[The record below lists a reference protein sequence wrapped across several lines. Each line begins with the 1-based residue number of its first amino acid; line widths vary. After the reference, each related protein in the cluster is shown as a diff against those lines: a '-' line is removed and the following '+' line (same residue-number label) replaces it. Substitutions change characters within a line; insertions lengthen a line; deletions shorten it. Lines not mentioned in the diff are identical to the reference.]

1 MAESNECF
9 NIGST
14 VTCKTCFNE
23 DLQGEVLAFD
33 PHVKLLTLKSPSSN
47 GRSATYD
54 IHMVNLSY
62 VSQVTVMREA
72 AGSPLPSLPS
82 LNLSKISGKA
92 VHLSMGRSPS
102 MPSNRAKK
110 SIDEKQRLI
119 EAMQSGVSPIGQKL
133 FLHIRK
139 TMEEVKWAGVS
150 ILVMGQVIISPPYQI
165 ENVKEQKEGKES
177 NSKTLPYVKKLV
189 DKFHQ
194 DQQSLSLNNGTSAT
208 PVVAEVQPVSQ

>member
-82 LNLSKISGKA
+82 LNLSK
-92 VHLSMGRSPS
+92 L
-102 MPSNRAKK
+102 SNRAKK

-119 EAMQSGVSPIGQKL
+119 EAMQSGVSPVGQKL

>member
-1 MAESNECF
+1 M
-9 NIGST
+9 
-14 VTCKTCFNE
+14 
-23 DLQGEVLAFD
+23 AFD
-33 PHVKLLTLKSPSSN
+33 PHVKLLTLKSPSSS
-47 GRSATYD
+47 GRSAVYD

-62 VSQVTVMREA
+62 VSQVTVTREA

-82 LNLSKISGKA
+82 LNLSK
-92 VHLSMGRSPS
+92 L
-102 MPSNRAKK
+102 SNRAKK

-119 EAMQSGVSPIGQKL
+119 EAMQSGVSPVGQKL

-150 ILVMGQVIISPPYQI
+150 ILVMGQVLISPPYQL
-165 ENVKEQKEGKES
+165 ENVKEQKEGKDA

>member
-82 LNLSKISGKA
+82 LNLSK
-92 VHLSMGRSPS
+92 L
-102 MPSNRAKK
+102 SNRAKK

-119 EAMQSGVSPIGQKL
+119 EAMQSGVSPVGQKL

-150 ILVMGQVIISPPYQI
+150 ILVMGQVIISPPYQL

>member
-82 LNLSKISGKA
+82 LNLSK
-92 VHLSMGRSPS
+92 L
-102 MPSNRAKK
+102 SNRAKK